1 MTETSKDTRINK
13 CNTWC
18 LNTSWKEIFVFKN
31 QKNEE
36 LREGGKLHEENQ
48 SKEQTN
54 IKNKIH

>member
-13 CNTWC
+13 CNTWY
-18 LNTSWKEIFVFKN
+18 LNTSWKEMFVFKN

-36 LREGGKLHEENQ
+36 LREGSKLHEENQ